1 MTCHRLLLGALFALI
16 ALPLPAAAV
25 ELLPFSATYKSRH
38 GMINATGER
47 ELKAV
52 EGNHWQLT
60 NSARLLMVEVK
71 EQTAFDL
78 DGSDVLTQGYE
89 FVNPFRAER
98 SQTLAFDW
106 TQQQV
111 TEQKSK
117 EQLPLPERAF
127 DKLSYQVQLQ
137 LDVCANPDNFMTRDY
152 PVVDRD
158 RIKTYRIESKG
169 MEVLN
174 TGAGNLRTLKLRQ
187 YRPDRQEKETLVWVA
202 VEWNCLIAK
211 IEDRDEDEV
220 ISLSLVKATVNG
232 EAVEGR

>member
-1 MTCHRLLLGALFALI
+1 MIRRIVLGTLSALLI
-16 ALPLPAAAV
+16 LPAAAT

-38 GMINATGER
+38 GMLSATGVR
-47 ELKAV
+47 ELTRQ
-52 EGNHWQLT
+52 EDGSLLLT
-60 NSARLLMVEVK
+60 NSARLLMVEVS
-71 EQTAFDL
+71 EQTRFTL
-78 DGSDVLTQGYE
+78 NDGRVTTLGYE

-98 SQTLAFDW
+98 SQTLVFDW
-106 TQQQV
+106 TQRIV

-127 DKLSYQVQLQ
+127 DRLSYQAQLQ
-137 LDVCANPDNFMTRDY
+137 LDVCANPDGFMTRDY

-169 MEVLN
+169 MEVLS

-187 YRPDRQEKETLVWVA
+187 YRPDRQDKETLVWMA

-211 IEDRDEDEV
+211 IEDHDEDEV

-232 EAVEGR
+232 ATVTER